1 MSGTVIW
8 TGMERRWRDT
18 LLDAMIPSIPASR
31 MPGIN
36 SLDLSSFWVEYLERA
51 PFLLRAGFRLAVWIM
66 TFLPILT
73 FFSSK
78 PFHQL
83 TPDQRDAFLIR
94 ASSSNSYL
102 VRQLATTIKLIA
114 SLAYFHDPIVR
125 GSFPLVRTGVKART
139 ANPTS

>member
-1 MSGTVIW
+1 MSGIVFW
-8 TGMERRWRDT
+8 TAMERRWRDA

-31 MPGIN
+31 LPGIN
-36 SLDLSSFWVEYLERA
+36 SLDLSAFWMEYIERA

-66 TFLPILT
+66 TFLPIFT
-73 FFSSK
+73 FFSIK

-83 TPDQRDAFLIR
+83 TPDRRDIFLVR
-94 ASSSNSYL
+94 SSSSNSYL

-125 GSFPLVRTGVKART
+125 GSFPLVRTGIETGKRQIT
-139 ANPTS
+139 